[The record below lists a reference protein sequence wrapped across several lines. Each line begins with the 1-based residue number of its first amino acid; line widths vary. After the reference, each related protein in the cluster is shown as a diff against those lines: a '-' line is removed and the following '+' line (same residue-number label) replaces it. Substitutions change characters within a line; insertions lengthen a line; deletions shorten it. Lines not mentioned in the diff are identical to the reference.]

1 MLTQSLCHRLNCRVK
16 LIIGGTHW
24 FGNKPFP
31 AKSGRTQ
38 KSNWAMVEPERDRYW
53 ILSTVMFGPTETE
66 MAWDALKVVV
76 VMVPAELH

>member
-1 MLTQSLCHRLNCRVK
+1 MK
-16 LIIGGTHW
+16 LIISGTHW
-24 FGNKPFP
+24 FGNKAFP
-31 AKSGRTQ
+31 AKSVLTQ
-38 KSNWAMVEPERDRYW
+38 KPNWGIVELERDRYR